1 MQQPASAGETHQNG
15 YMMIMR
21 KVIFAV
27 LAVLAAASLN
37 AQTSSRFE
45 QRYDL
50 LVSQF
55 GPAGVGVETVLD
67 NWAKVD
73 STNAK
78 MLQGRFSYLFTK
90 AQSTQVEVRPGKK
103 YLGMDPV
110 LTLKDSLGNDVNYFQ
125 INVFDDQLYSEAIKA
140 ADKAITY
147 WPDRLDFRFMKA
159 NAYIAYEKESPD
171 MALSCIMSLI
181 DENRARISSWEYEGQ
196 KVGQDFF
203 QNAVQEYCFSF
214 YALGTPNGY
223 EAFRALSERMVSL
236 FPDNPGFM
244 NNLGTYHL
252 IAKEDY
258 KTAYKYYNKVLK
270 AYPDDYTAIKNGILA
285 ARKQKNVKAEKKYL
299 EMMLEYV
306 SDTEKLQAKSRLESL
321 KKK

>member
-1 MQQPASAGETHQNG
+1 MKRLLLIYVAFCAALSAG
-15 YMMIMR
+15 
-21 KVIFAV
+21 
-27 LAVLAAASLN
+27 
-37 AQTSSRFE
+37 AQTSARFE

-55 GPAGVGVETVLD
+55 GPAGIGVETVLE

-78 MLQGRFSYLFTK
+78 LLSARFNYLFTK
-90 AQSTQVEVRPGKK
+90 AQSTEIEARPGKK

-110 LTLKDSLGNDVNYFQ
+110 LTLKDSLGNDVSYFQ
-125 INVFDDQLYSEAIKA
+125 VTVFDDGLYSEAIKS

-171 MALSCIMSLI
+171 MALSCIMALVE
-181 DENRARISSWEYEGQ
+181 ENQARKSSWEYEGE

-214 YALGTPNGY
+214 YSLGTPSGY
-223 EAFRALSERMVSL
+223 EAFRLLSERMTVL
-236 FPDNPGFM
+236 FPDNPGFI

-252 IAKEDY
+252 IAKGDY
-258 KTAYKYYNKVLK
+258 KTAGKYYSKVLK
-270 AYPDDYTAIKNGILA
+270 KHPDDYTAIKNSIIA
-285 ARKQKNVKAEKKYL
+285 ARKQNNVKLEKKYL
-299 EMMLEYV
+299 EMMMIYGPE
-306 SDTEKLQAKSRLESL
+306 SEKKQAERRLGTL
-321 KKK
+321 KK

>member
-1 MQQPASAGETHQNG
+1 MSSG
-15 YMMIMR
+15 
-21 KVIFAV
+21 
-27 LAVLAAASLN
+27 
-37 AQTSSRFE
+37 AQTSARFE

-78 MLQGRFSYLFTK
+78 MLVGRFTYLFTK
-90 AQSTQVEVRPGKK
+90 AQSTEVEMRPGKK
-103 YLGMDPV
+103 YLGMEPV
-110 LTLKDSLGNDVNYFQ
+110 LTLKDSLGNDVNYFSV
-125 INVFDDQLYSEAIKA
+125 NVFDDDLYVEAIKT
-140 ADKAITY
+140 ADKAIAY
-147 WPDRLDFRFMKA
+147 WPDRLDLRFMKA

-171 MALSCIMSLI
+171 MALSCIMSLV
-181 DENRARISSWEYEGQ
+181 DENQARKSSWEYEGE
-196 KVGQDFF
+196 KVDQDFF
-203 QNAVQEYCFSF
+203 QDAVQEYCFSF
-214 YALGTPNGY
+214 YSLGTQSGY
-223 EAFRALSERMVSL
+223 EAFRALSEKMSVL
-236 FPDNPGFM
+236 FPDNPGFL

-270 AYPDDYTAIKNGILA
+270 EHPDDYTAIKNGVLA

-299 EMMLEYV
+299 EMLLKYGSEA
-306 SDTEKLQAKSRLESL
+306 EKLQAESRLKSM
-321 KKK
+321 KK

>member
-1 MQQPASAGETHQNG
+1 MK
-15 YMMIMR
+15 R
-21 KVIFAV
+21 FLFCVIA
-27 LAVLAAASLN
+27 LGAALSSG
-37 AQTSSRFE
+37 AQTSARFE

-78 MLQGRFSYLFTK
+78 MLVGRFTYLFTK
-90 AQSTQVEVRPGKK
+90 AQSTEVEMRPGKK
-103 YLGMDPV
+103 YLGMEPV
-110 LTLKDSLGNDVNYFQ
+110 LTLKDSLGNDVNYFSV
-125 INVFDDQLYSEAIKA
+125 NVFDDDLYVEAIKT
-140 ADKAITY
+140 ADKAIAY
-147 WPDRLDFRFMKA
+147 WPDRLDLRFMKA

-171 MALSCIMSLI
+171 MALSCIMSLV
-181 DENRARISSWEYEGQ
+181 DENQARKSSWEYEGE
-196 KVGQDFF
+196 KVDQDFF
-203 QNAVQEYCFSF
+203 QDAVQEYCFSF
-214 YALGTPNGY
+214 YSLGTQSGY
-223 EAFRALSERMVSL
+223 EAFRALSEKMSVL
-236 FPDNPGFM
+236 FPDNPGFL

-270 AYPDDYTAIKNGILA
+270 EHPDDYTAIKNGVLA

-299 EMMLEYV
+299 EMLLKYGSEA
-306 SDTEKLQAKSRLESL
+306 EKLQAESRLKSM
-321 KKK
+321 KK